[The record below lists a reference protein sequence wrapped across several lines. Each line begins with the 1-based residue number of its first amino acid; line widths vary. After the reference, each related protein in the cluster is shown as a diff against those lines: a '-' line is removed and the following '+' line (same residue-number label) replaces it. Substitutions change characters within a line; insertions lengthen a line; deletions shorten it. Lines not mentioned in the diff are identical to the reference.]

1 MKLYEID
8 QQLELLIDPE
18 TGELLDY
25 ETFEQLQI
33 EREKKIEGMALWYKN
48 LSAEAKA
55 IKEEA
60 DSLLK
65 RGKSLDSQAE
75 RLREYIGM
83 ILDGEKF
90 STSKCSVTFRKSS
103 GIEVSDAAELIQWA
117 KQTGHQDC
125 IREKPPEVAKQA
137 VMDLLKEGVE
147 VPCASIYYKQNV
159 RIS

>member
-8 QQLELLIDPE
+8 QQLASLIDPE

-33 EREKKIEGMALWYKN
+33 ARAKKIEGMALWYKN

-90 STSKCSVTFRKSS
+90 STSRCSVTFRRS
-103 GIEVSDAAELIQWA
+103 GSLEVSDTDRLIEWA
-117 KQTGHQDC
+117 RQNGKQDC
-125 IREKPPEVAKQA
+125 IREKPPEVSKQA
-137 VMDLLKEGVE
+137 VTELLKAGVE
-147 VPCASIYYKQNV
+147 VPCASIHYKQNV